1 MKKILVAP
9 LDWGLGHATRTIPII
24 YAFLC
29 RGWKVDL
36 AVSGRVAALYKG
48 QFPDLEQ
55 IPVPGYQIEYPSRG
69 FVMPLWLLKNS
80 TRLMSVILRE
90 QKAAQKLVQ
99 ERGYDVIFSD
109 NRFGFHAEGAYNIY
123 MTHQLSIAF
132 PGPFAALEKIGVVW
146 HAREMSRFDSIW
158 VPDFPEYPGM
168 AGKLSHVPKTK
179 AEYVGALSRFADLDF
194 LNMDWGKKYRF
205 AAILSGPEP
214 MRTSFEKALLK
225 AFEKIPGEHVVIRG
239 LPGDAALPK
248 APSNVKL
255 YNHLETAE
263 FARIVLSAEYCIS
276 RPGYSTVMDMV
287 YLGAN
292 CIFVPTPGQTEQ
304 VYLGKALHSAHQ
316 AGLLKQDEISAKS
329 LTAATREKHQSWNF
343 NASGN
348 LLSQAIDRLESKLSS
363 TV

>member
-1 MKKILVAP
+1 MKILVAP

-24 YAFLC
+24 YQFLS

-48 QFPDLEQ
+48 QFPNLEQ
-55 IPVPGYQIEYPSRG
+55 IPVPGYRIEYPRRG
-69 FVMPLWLLKNS
+69 FEMPLWLLKNS

-90 QKAAQKLVQ
+90 QKVAQKLVQ
-99 ERGYDVIFSD
+99 ERGYDAIFSD

-132 PGPFAALEKIGVVW
+132 PGPFKALEKIGVAW
-146 HAREMSRFDSIW
+146 HKREMSRFDTIW
-158 VPDFPEYPGM
+158 VPDFSEYPGM
-168 AGKLSHVPKTK
+168 AGKLSHVPKAK
-179 AEYVGALSRFADLDF
+179 AEYVGALSRFADMDF
-194 LNMDWGKKYRF
+194 LNMHWEKKYRYI
-205 AAILSGPEP
+205 AILSGPEP
-214 MRTSFEKALLK
+214 MRSSFEKALLK
-225 AFEKIPGEHVVIRG
+225 AFEKIPGEHVIIRG
-239 LPGDAALPK
+239 FPGDAALPK

-255 YNHLETAE
+255 FNHLETVE
-263 FARIVLSAEYCIS
+263 FARTVQSAEYCIS
-276 RPGYSTVMDMV
+276 RPGYSTVMDMI

-304 VYLGKALHSAHQ
+304 LYLGKTLHSARK
-316 AGLLKQDEISAKS
+316 AGLLKQDEISAKT
-329 LTAATREKHQSWNF
+329 LTAAMREKHRSWDF

>member
-69 FVMPLWLLKNS
+69 FEMPLWLLKNS

-99 ERGYDVIFSD
+99 ERGYDVFFSD

-132 PGPFAALEKIGVVW
+132 PGPFAALEKIGVAW

-214 MRTSFEKALLK
+214 MRSSFEKALLK

-263 FARIVLSAEYCIS
+263 FARIVQSAEYCIS

>member
-69 FVMPLWLLKNS
+69 FEMPLWLLKNS

-263 FARIVLSAEYCIS
+263 FARIVQSAEYCIS